1 MALFSK
7 STQAIFYCAGFKQ
20 KPIQGMLDFDVLCG
34 RETPSIACVVQ
45 PGAKQ
50 GFHKLFFADGGKK
63 EIALPLFGAIG
74 DAVAAHPNADVFI
87 NFASFRSAFASTL
100 EALAMPSIRVV
111 AVIAEG
117 VPEKDTRTLI
127 AYARKHDKVIIGPAT
142 VGGIQAGSFKIGD
155 TAGTI
160 DNIVRSKLYRPGSV
174 GFVSKSGGM
183 SNEAYNIISQ
193 TTDGVYEGIAIGGDA
208 FPGSTL
214 SDHAKRYQRIN
225 SVRMIVVLGEIGG
238 KDEYSLVEA
247 MKAKEVTKPVVAWV
261 SGTCAKLFT
270 SEVQFGHAGAKSGT
284 ELESAQAKNA
294 ALAAAGAIVP
304 NSFEGL
310 GEAIA
315 ATFKATCGQGGQTAP
330 SLPNPLPTP
339 AAAAAEV
346 PPPPPPGV
354 VPEDLAA
361 AKKRGAV
368 RVPTNVVSSISDE
381 RGEELTYNGMPISGI
396 IEQGLGIGDIIG
408 LLWFKKRLPK
418 WSSEFIELCIII
430 CADHGPCVSGAHNAI
445 VTSRAGKDITSCL
458 ASGIL
463 TIGPRFGGAI
473 DDAARYMKE
482 AKDLGQAPDYF
493 VESMK
498 KKGRRV
504 AGIGHRIKSKV
515 RWTLPLPLPSPFPLP
530 FLSPFPL
537 PFPSPS
543 PLPFLSPLPS
553 PFPLC

>member
-1 MALFSK
+1 
-7 STQAIFYCAGFKQ
+7 
-20 KPIQGMLDFDVLCG
+20 
-34 RETPSIACVVQ
+34 
-45 PGAKQ
+45 
-50 GFHKLFFADGGKK
+50 
-63 EIALPLFGAIG
+63 
-74 DAVAAHPNADVFI
+74 
-87 NFASFRSAFASTL
+87 
-100 EALAMPSIRVV
+100 
-111 AVIAEG
+111 
-117 VPEKDTRTLI
+117 
-127 AYARKHDKVIIGPAT
+127 
-142 VGGIQAGSFKIGD
+142 
-155 TAGTI
+155 
-160 DNIVRSKLYRPGSV
+160 
-174 GFVSKSGGM
+174 M

-225 SVRMIVVLGEIGG
+225 SVRMIVVSPSPPLPSQTPLTDTHTQVLGEIGG

-396 IEQGLGIGDIIG
+396 VEQGLGIGDIIG

-418 WSSEFIELCIII
+418 WSSE
-430 CADHGPCVSGAHNAI
+430 VSVDCGLWTGGGREAH
-445 VTSRAGKDITSCL
+445 
-458 ASGIL
+458 
-463 TIGPRFGGAI
+463 
-473 DDAARYMKE
+473 
-482 AKDLGQAPDYF
+482 
-493 VESMK
+493 
-498 KKGRRV
+498 
-504 AGIGHRIKSKV
+504 
-515 RWTLPLPLPSPFPLP
+515 
-530 FLSPFPL
+530 
-537 PFPSPS
+537 SPS
-543 PLPFLSPLPS
+543 KHPGQTPRAPPPPHTHLPHTHTPHTHTYDLRMPS
-553 PFPLC
+553 KD